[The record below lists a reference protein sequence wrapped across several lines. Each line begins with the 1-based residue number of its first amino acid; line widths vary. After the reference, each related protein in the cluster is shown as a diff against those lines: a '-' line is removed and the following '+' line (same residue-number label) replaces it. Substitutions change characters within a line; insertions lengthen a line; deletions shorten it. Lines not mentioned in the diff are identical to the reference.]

1 MKVETTSAAIEG
13 FVGMNPKMYS
23 FLVDNNSNIKN
34 QKVRIEMMQQ
44 QVTMNVE
51 KYCGIINV

>member
-44 QVTMNVE
+44 QVTMNAE